1 MAVSPYVSRAE
12 LWLANSSFRPT
23 FHLPNDFHPSVFLKW
38 FPGHMAKGLLLSA
51 VEIIFDN
58 TEETISKWQLIHCWC
73 ICYSFTYDATPIT
86 KMRLCNRSSWCEN
99 ILFSAKICIIKV
111 KRLYANL
118 LSRAFIQHLN
128 PPPPTPQHPP
138 SSLSQLLG
146 GGDNVLET
154 RLTVLKY
161 YVWSPV
167 CSGVSKQYFFAL
179 FKTWGYNKEQYSNCH
194 KRCTLTKLKDL

>member
-99 ILFSAKICIIKV
+99 ILYSAKICMIKV
-111 KRLYANL
+111 MH
-118 LSRAFIQHLN
+118 LSMLSPRVGGAGRPRGIWHFNVSQRQIPHPQA
-128 PPPPTPQHPP
+128 PTKCQFPA
-138 SSLSQLLG
+138 
-146 GGDNVLET
+146 
-154 RLTVLKY
+154 
-161 YVWSPV
+161 
-167 CSGVSKQYFFAL
+167 SGVTF
-179 FKTWGYNKEQYSNCH
+179 SN
-194 KRCTLTKLKDL
+194 RVRT

>member
-1 MAVSPYVSRAE
+1 MAVSPYASRAE

-58 TEETISKWQLIHCWC
+58 TEETISKWQLIHCWY

-99 ILFSAKICIIKV
+99 ILYSAKICMIKV
-111 KRLYANL
+111 KRLLCKLAIKG
-118 LSRAFIQHLN
+118 FH
-128 PPPPTPQHPP
+128 PTPQPHPATP
-138 SSLSQLLG
+138 PQPASG
-146 GGDNVLET
+146 WRRWRPGNKAD
-154 RLTVLKY
+154 LKFC
-161 YVWSPV
+161 VWSPV
-167 CSGVSKQYFFAL
+167 CNGDSK
-179 FKTWGYNKEQYSNCH
+179 E
-194 KRCTLTKLKDL
+194 

>member
-38 FPGHMAKGLLLSA
+38 FPGHMAKGLSRSA

-58 TEETISKWQLIHCWC
+58 TEETISKWQLIHCWY
-73 ICYSFTYDATPIT
+73 ICYSFTYDATAIT

-99 ILFSAKICIIKV
+99 ILFSAKICMIKV

-118 LSRAFIQHLN
+118 EYKGFHPTPQPPPPPHPATP
-128 PPPPTPQHPP
+128 PPPPTRFWVEEMT
-138 SSLSQLLG
+138 SLKQGLLK
-146 GGDNVLET
+146 VLCVIT
-154 RLTVLKY
+154 
-161 YVWSPV
+161 
-167 CSGVSKQYFFAL
+167 CM
-179 FKTWGYNKEQYSNCH
+179 
-194 KRCTLTKLKDL
+194 

>member
-38 FPGHMAKGLLLSA
+38 FPGHMAKGLSRSA

-58 TEETISKWQLIHCWC
+58 TEETISKWQLIHCWY

-99 ILFSAKICIIKV
+99 ILFSAKICMIKV

-118 LSRAFIQHLN
+118 EYKGFHPTWSIDSYQNRASADKCHLIVPRAQVSTHRGRVFFKVIRWQITSFKWSQAQVYFFQGFIQICC
-128 PPPPTPQHPP
+128 
-138 SSLSQLLG
+138 
-146 GGDNVLET
+146 V
-154 RLTVLKY
+154 
-161 YVWSPV
+161 YVTMAPH
-167 CSGVSKQYFFAL
+167 Y
-179 FKTWGYNKEQYSNCH
+179 
-194 KRCTLTKLKDL
+194 

>member
-58 TEETISKWQLIHCWC
+58 TEETIYKWQLIHCWY

-99 ILFSAKICIIKV
+99 ILFSAKICMIKV

-118 LSRAFIQHLN
+118 QYKGFH
-128 PPPPTPQHPP
+128 PTPLTSIKQSCLQIFP
-138 SSLSQLLG
+138 SRHCLCCTNPCSLTSLKFPF
-146 GGDNVLET
+146 LEEI
-154 RLTVLKY
+154 L
-161 YVWSPV
+161 S
-167 CSGVSKQYFFAL
+167 
-179 FKTWGYNKEQYSNCH
+179 
-194 KRCTLTKLKDL
+194 

>member
-58 TEETISKWQLIHCWC
+58 TEETISKWQLIHCWY

-99 ILFSAKICIIKV
+99 ILYSAKICMIKV
-111 KRLYANL
+111 KRLLCKLAIKG
-118 LSRAFIQHLN
+118 FHPTPQPH
-128 PPPPTPQHPP
+128 PPPPPRNTPQPA
-138 SSLSQLLG
+138 SG
-146 GGDNVLET
+146 GRRWRPGNKADLM
-154 RLTVLKY
+154 Y

-167 CSGVSKQYFFAL
+167 CNGVSKHFWHFL
-179 FKTWGYNKEQYSNCH
+179 RPDVTIKNVEIH
-194 KRCTLTKLKDL
+194 

>member
-99 ILFSAKICIIKV
+99 ILYSAKICMIKV
-111 KRLYANL
+111 KRAIIMQTCYQG
-118 LSRAFIQHLN
+118 LSPN
-128 PPPPTPQHPP
+128 TSTTPPPPPTPQQPP
-138 SSLSQLLG
+138 SNPLLG
-146 GGDNVLET
+146 GGDDFLET
-154 RLTVLKY
+154 RLT
-161 YVWSPV
+161 
-167 CSGVSKQYFFAL
+167 
-179 FKTWGYNKEQYSNCH
+179 
-194 KRCTLTKLKDL
+194 